1 MIDAL
6 MDSAYIK
13 SIPFL
18 WEGLKITIG
27 ITAVGLFFGIIIGTI
42 VGLGK
47 LSKLKIIRAIC
58 TVYIEVIRGT
68 PILAQALFL
77 YFGISEDLIGLNLN
91 AFTAGVIAIAV
102 NAGAYIA
109 EIVRGAVYSIEKG
122 QHEAGRSLGLTKG
135 QTMRYIIWP
144 QAFKR
149 MIPPL
154 GNQFVISLKDTSVFS
169 VIAVQELVYKA
180 KQYYNATFDIF
191 ETLVMVC
198 IFYLI
203 ITIPIGIILRRLER
217 KLDV

>member
-1 MIDAL
+1 MIDAI

-13 SIPFL
+13 SMPFL
-18 WEGLKITIG
+18 WEGLKITVTIS
-27 ITAVGLFFGIIIGTI
+27 ALGLLLGTIIGAI

-47 LSKLKIIRAIC
+47 LSKSQLIRKLC
-58 TVYIEVIRGT
+58 TVYIEIIRGT
-68 PILAQALFL
+68 PILAQAIFI
-77 YFGISEDLIGLNLN
+77 YFGLAELNLDK
-91 AFTAGVIAIAV
+91 FSTGVIVIAI

-109 EIVRGAVYSIEKG
+109 EIVRGAVYSIDKG
-122 QHEAGRSLGLTKG
+122 QGEAGRSLGLTEK

-154 GNQFVISLKDTSVFS
+154 GNQFVISLKDTSILS
-169 VIAVQELVYKA
+169 VIAVPELLYKGR
-180 KQYYNATFDIF
+180 QYYNATVDVF

-198 IFYLI
+198 VLYLC
-203 ITIPIGIILRRLER
+203 ITIPLAIILRKLER

>member
-1 MIDAL
+1 
-6 MDSAYIK
+6 
-13 SIPFL
+13 
-18 WEGLKITIG
+18 
-27 ITAVGLFFGIIIGTI
+27 ITAIGLIFGIIIGTI

-58 TVYIEVIRGT
+58 TIYIELIRGT

-122 QHEAGRSLGLTKG
+122 QHEAGRSLGLTQG

-149 MIPPL
+149 MI
-154 GNQFVISLKDTSVFS
+154 
-169 VIAVQELVYKA
+169 
-180 KQYYNATFDIF
+180 
-191 ETLVMVC
+191 
-198 IFYLI
+198 
-203 ITIPIGIILRRLER
+203 
-217 KLDV
+217 

>member
-13 SIPFL
+13 SLPTL
-18 WEGLKITIG
+18 WLGLKVTLAISALGLI
-27 ITAVGLFFGIIIGTI
+27 VGMIIGAG

-47 LSKLKIIRAIC
+47 LSKSKFIRSIC
-58 TVYIEVIRGT
+58 TVYIEIIRGT
-68 PILAQALFL
+68 PILAQALFI
-77 YFGISEDLIGLNLN
+77 YFGLSEDLIGLNLDK
-91 AFTAGVIAIAV
+91 FTTGVIAIAL

-109 EIVRGAVYSIEKG
+109 EIVRGAVYSVDKG
-122 QHEAGRSLGLTKG
+122 QGEAGRSLGLSEK
-135 QTMRYIIWP
+135 QTMRFIIWP

-154 GNQFVISLKDTSVFS
+154 GNQFVISLKDTSILS
-169 VIAVQELVYKA
+169 VIAVQDLVYKA
-180 KQYYNATFDIF
+180 RQYYNYTVDVF

-198 IFYLI
+198 ILYLC
-203 ITIPIGIILRRLER
+203 ITIPLAIILRKLER

>member
-1 MIDAL
+1 MIDAF

-18 WEGLKITIG
+18 WEGLKVTVS
-27 ITAVGLFFGIIIGTI
+27 ITAIGLIFGIIIGTI

-58 TVYIEVIRGT
+58 TIYIELIRGT

-122 QHEAGRSLGLTKG
+122 QHEAGRSLGLTQG

-180 KQYYNATFDIF
+180 KQYYNATFEIF

-203 ITIPIGIILRRLER
+203 ITIPTGMILRRLER